1 MILNN
6 NTNFEYTSKINDKI
20 KVSKNENLKNGA
32 AELIINEVTSSNKSD
47 LEGNLEVAG
56 TKADVVIANKNG
68 ISVNGL
74 KLYNIGELTLS
85 GGAIKKDYNGKENLF
100 ENPVQTVAFGSDF
113 KDTNIGL
120 NVYSKGFTNTHD
132 IQAKNISITADGDI
146 INNNKNISANENLLL
161 KAKTVKNEN
170 GALINSKKDLNI
182 EAKDIE
188 NDYSTINAS
197 GKLIIDADN
206 INNKNFAKII
216 AGDGYIR
223 AKQKLTNNI
232 SSIKGNKSLVIRT
245 PKVENFGR
253 VNFKEEVNNKNSYK
267 RTTRRKEAWWKSWFN
282 GYSLY
287 VQTPNKKIVAISDDA
302 TIDSEGHLV
311 ITGLAKNGKNN
322 DPIKVDGKE
331 KETYKEYE
339 SADIQNTDA
348 AILSKN
354 HMYLKGDVKNTTS
367 EYIEDRNK
375 LLDEIKLDLYW
386 NTQSLVDSS
395 VLSKGNEGLQVS
407 LREFLNSKTGLNYGV
422 YYDLLR
428 TAAIPEVDR
437 VLNLVLGGDWKD
449 NPNVDK
455 SKMKYTGSVKYLSPK
470 SRATLSAGGKILIEG
485 NIINAGESDV
495 YEEDGHRKT
504 YYDKDVPTEYEFA
517 SQDIAGDK
525 PQIEKDLAKLDRYIE
540 KENGFYVKAKDKAD
554 KYLFKTSEYVEKE
567 DITVF
572 SELNSKVKNNVDE
585 SKVKLIGDDT
595 YQYNMISK
603 MLKDNHSLR
612 ETPTKE
618 KIQSLL
624 NSSSEEANRL
634 GLEIGKPL
642 TKEQQD
648 KLRRNIVW
656 FVEKI
661 VDGEKVL
668 VPVVYLT
675 DEEKH
680 RQENQE
686 KAVAQIKAFGGVVTT
701 SKNFDNINS
710 TVFGTKE
717 VDITAEKL
725 KNQGREDTD
734 ASIASGGKLN
744 IKAKD
749 VLSEMADLYALSQ
762 IDIDAKK
769 VELKASRVKSG
780 GKIKVKGK
788 DKVLIEDQKVK
799 ESEAKLENIA
809 TKNHN
814 TETLTSSSR
823 ERSIASELEGDG
835 IEVESEG
842 DVTVKGSHLKST
854 DKIKLKGKKVDLEA
868 TKSNERVTA
877 KSSSFGVKQMVI

>member
-1 MILNN
+1 
-6 NTNFEYTSKINDKI
+6 
-20 KVSKNENLKNGA
+20 
-32 AELIINEVTSSNKSD
+32 
-47 LEGNLEVAG
+47 
-56 TKADVVIANKNG
+56 
-68 ISVNGL
+68 
-74 KLYNIGELTLS
+74 
-85 GGAIKKDYNGKENLF
+85 
-100 ENPVQTVAFGSDF
+100 
-113 KDTNIGL
+113 
-120 NVYSKGFTNTHD
+120 
-132 IQAKNISITADGDI
+132 
-146 INNNKNISANENLLL
+146 
-161 KAKTVKNEN
+161 
-170 GALINSKKDLNI
+170 
-182 EAKDIE
+182 
-188 NDYSTINAS
+188 
-197 GKLIIDADN
+197 
-206 INNKNFAKII
+206 
-216 AGDGYIR
+216 
-223 AKQKLTNNI
+223 
-232 SSIKGNKSLVIRT
+232 
-245 PKVENFGR
+245 
-253 VNFKEEVNNKNSYK
+253 
-267 RTTRRKEAWWKSWFN
+267 
-282 GYSLY
+282 
-287 VQTPNKKIVAISDDA
+287 
-302 TIDSEGHLV
+302 
-311 ITGLAKNGKNN
+311 
-322 DPIKVDGKE
+322 
-331 KETYKEYE
+331 
-339 SADIQNTDA
+339 
-348 AILSKN
+348 
-354 HMYLKGDVKNTTS
+354 MYLKGDVKNTTS

-618 KIQSLL
+618 KILSLL

-675 DEEKH
+675 DEENH

-769 VELKASRVKSG
+769 VELKASRVKAG

-799 ESEAKLENIA
+799 ESEAKLENVA

-823 ERSIASELEGDG
+823 ERSVSSELEGNG

-868 TKSNERVTA
+868 TKSKERVTA
-877 KSSSFGVKQMVI
+877 KSSSFGVKQDGNLELHSEQTYERESDVINKTKLEAEGKIEIEADKDQDVNIKGTDIKGKEKVKVTGKNINIKNEVKGKLLKQATINLI